1 MLGFDF
7 IVLIIKS
14 HCKSLNKTQAEKVNL
29 RGSDCEAINVGSGI
43 DAVILLLLFNFAL
56 II

>member
-14 HCKSLNKTQAEKVNL
+14 HYKSVSKTQAGKVIL
-29 RGSDCEAINVGSGI
+29 RGSDCEA
-43 DAVILLLLFNFAL
+43 
-56 II
+56 